1 MTNLGPTDPMF
12 VKVLTVTENI
22 WGEKDYKLQTLVLLT
37 GIRESE
43 EYTRP
48 ASVKY

>member
-22 WGEKDYKLQTLVLLT
+22 WGEKDYEPL
-37 GIRESE
+37 
-43 EYTRP
+43 YF
-48 ASVKY
+48 